1 MSSKLFFSNLPA
13 THTPLSDLLGRA
25 NEFAQVPDDWYLIMT
40 DIERS
45 SSHFAADHYQEI
57 NLVAVSS
64 ISIVL
69 NISKAYGVFLPFVY
83 GGDGA
88 TLIVPPIMVEECKHR
103 LATLQA
109 NAQKRFGMTLRVS
122 TIPVSDVHDAG
133 FLIRVAKIL
142 VSSHYHQAV
151 FLGDGLRHAELLM
164 KHETK
169 YALPADTEQWP
180 IDLTGLECKWNALY
194 PPRGLEEIVCLIV
207 VPNNADDAPAVFGD
221 VLYQLDDIYGSFID
235 RHPIRPD
242 TLSPTTHWKTIWHAS
257 HLRHGRARFTYILQ
271 HLIMGLGVEIQTLFH
286 RIRRLVH
293 KKSDMRDLTTSSDT
307 LKIDN
312 TLKTIFAGGTANRA
326 KLVQWLKNEE
336 THGRL
341 TYGMSVTDSAVMTC
355 YIQESQKTHIR
366 FIDGF
371 GGGYTRAAIALK
383 QKLKKGVEVP
393 DQIEE
398 SVAEEIPASV
408 K

>member
-25 NEFAQVPDDWYLIMT
+25 EEFAQVPDDWCLVMT

-69 NISKAYGVFLPFVY
+69 NISKSYGVFIPFVY

-109 NAQKRFGMTLRVS
+109 NAKKRFDMTLRVS
-122 TIPVSDVHDAG
+122 FIPVSDVHSAG
-133 FLIRVAKIL
+133 FLIRLAKIL
-142 VSSHYHQAV
+142 VSSRYHQAV
-151 FLGDGLRHAELLM
+151 FLGDGLRYAEALM
-164 KHETK
+164 KQETK
-169 YALPADTEQWP
+169 YALPEGTEQWP

-207 VPNNADDAPAVFGD
+207 VPTNAADAPSVFGD

-242 TLSPTTHWKTIWHAS
+242 TLSPTTNLKTIWHAS
-257 HLRHGRARFTYILQ
+257 HLRHGRARITYIVK
-271 HLIMGLGVEIQTLFH
+271 HMIAALGTQIESLFH
-286 RIRRLVH
+286 VIRRFIH

-312 TLKTIFAGGTANRA
+312 TFKTIFAGSAENRS
-326 KLVQWLKNEE
+326 KLVHWLKNEE
-336 THGRL
+336 AHGRL

-383 QKLKKGVEVP
+383 QKLKKGMEVP
-393 DQIEE
+393 EQ
-398 SVAEEIPASV
+398 AEEIQEEIPMPAI
-408 K
+408 

>member
-25 NEFAQVPDDWYLIMT
+25 QEFAPVPDDWYLIMT

-88 TLIVPPIMVEECKHR
+88 TLIVPPIMVEECRHR

-122 TIPVSDVHDAG
+122 AIPVRDVHSAG

-151 FLGDGLRHAELLM
+151 FLGDGLRYAEALM
-164 KHETK
+164 KQETK
-169 YALPADTEQWP
+169 YALAPDTEQWP

-207 VPNNADDAPAVFGD
+207 VPNNAADAPQVFGE

-257 HLRHGRARFTYILQ
+257 HLRHGRARFTYIFQ

-312 TLKTIFAGGTANRA
+312 TLKTIFAGSTASRA
-326 KLVQWLKNEE
+326 RLVQWLKTEE
-336 THGRL
+336 AHGKL

-383 QKLKKGVEVP
+383 QKLKKGIEVP
-393 DQIEE
+393 EQVQE
-398 SVAEEIPASV
+398 VQEEIPV
-408 K
+408 LET

>member
-13 THTPLSDLLGRA
+13 THTPLSDLLGRT
-25 NEFAQVPDDWYLIMT
+25 NEFVQVPDDWYLIMT

-88 TLIVPPIMVEECKHR
+88 TLIVPPVMVEECKHR
-103 LATLQA
+103 LATLQS
-109 NAQKRFGMTLRVS
+109 NAQKRFHMTLRVS
-122 TIPVSDVHDAG
+122 VIPVRDVHSAG
-133 FLIRVAKIL
+133 FFVRVAKIL
-142 VSSHYHQAV
+142 VSSRYHQAV
-151 FLGDGLRHAELLM
+151 FLGDGLRYAEALM
-164 KHETK
+164 KQETK
-169 YALPADTEQWP
+169 YALPVDTEQWP

-194 PPRGLEEIVCLIV
+194 PPRGLEEIICLIV
-207 VPNNADDAPAVFGD
+207 VPSNTGDAPSVFSD
-221 VLYQLDDIYGSFID
+221 VLYQLDDLYGSFID

-257 HLRHGRARFTYILQ
+257 HLRHGRARFTYIIS
-271 HLIMGLGVEIQTLFH
+271 HLIMGLGTELQTLAHKF
-286 RIRRLVH
+286 RRLVH

-312 TLKTIFAGGTANRA
+312 TLKTIFAGSATSRT
-326 KLVQWLKNEE
+326 KLVQWLKTEE
-336 THGRL
+336 VNGRL

-355 YIQESQKTHIR
+355 YIQESQNTHIR

-383 QKLKKGVEVP
+383 QKLKKGMEVP
-393 DQIEE
+393 EQIEE
-398 SVAEEIPASV
+398 VQEEISAIEN
-408 K
+408 